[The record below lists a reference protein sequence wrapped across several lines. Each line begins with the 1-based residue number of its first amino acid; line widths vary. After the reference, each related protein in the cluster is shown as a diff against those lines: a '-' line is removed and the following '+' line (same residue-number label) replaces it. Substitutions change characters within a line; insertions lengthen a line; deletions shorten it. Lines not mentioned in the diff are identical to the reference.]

1 MLGRESDFALQNARR
16 LTLLPTETKIS
27 LMSRKYPSTTA
38 EGRIG
43 HYLATPEETT
53 LIECLVRHFD
63 LTSEVAERLVSFGS
77 VYVDRKRVSSD
88 QQLTPGQYV
97 RVHLQPRRYPVAGID
112 WQATIVH
119 HGEEFVVVN
128 KPAGIPVHAT
138 LDNRAENVA
147 HQISVALG
155 VSVYVTQ
162 RLDAAV
168 SGLIIFART
177 QEFQGEFNRLLRE
190 RKVKKHYRALVTTA
204 PEVGRHL
211 HYMEP
216 TPRGPKTVV
225 TELRPNWLECALR
238 VLSVAPAGSAFDIEI
253 DLETGRTHQI
263 RAQLS
268 AMGSPI
274 VGDKLYGSLN
284 PYEINGE
291 HRPGLALFSASTSWS
306 GPEGI
311 EWYFELS
318 PPWQLP
324 TT

>member
-1 MLGRESDFALQNARR
+1 
-16 LTLLPTETKIS
+16 
-27 LMSRKYPSTTA
+27 
-38 EGRIG
+38 
-43 HYLATPEETT
+43 
-53 LIECLVRHFD
+53 V
-63 LTSEVAERLVSFGS
+63 ERLVSFGS

-88 QQLTPGQYV
+88 QALAPGQYV

-112 WQATIVH
+112 WQTTIVH
-119 HGEEFVVVN
+119 HDENFIVVN

-147 HQISVALG
+147 HQISAALG

-168 SGLIIFART
+168 SGLIVFART
-177 QEFQGEFNRLLRE
+177 QRFQQEFNQLLRE

-225 TELRPNWLECALR
+225 TDPRPNWLECALR
-238 VLSVAPAGSAFDIEI
+238 VVSVVPAGSAFEVEI

-263 RAQLS
+263 RAQL
-268 AMGSPI
+268 AAVGSPI
-274 VGDKLYGSLN
+274 VGDTLYGSLN
-284 PYEINGE
+284 PYEVNGVP
-291 HRPGLALFSASTSWS
+291 RPGLALFSASTSWS
-306 GPEGI
+306 CPEGTA
-311 EWYFELS
+311 WSFALS

-324 TT
+324 HT